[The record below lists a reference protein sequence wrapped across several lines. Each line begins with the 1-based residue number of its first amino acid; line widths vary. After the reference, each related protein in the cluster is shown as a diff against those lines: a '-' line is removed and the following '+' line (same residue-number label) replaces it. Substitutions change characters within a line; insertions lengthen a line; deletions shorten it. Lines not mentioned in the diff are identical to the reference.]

1 MSLRRGIIR
10 AAVPVLGMVTAMLMS
25 VAGLG
30 AQQQELPGARREL
43 PWEKLNG
50 NVGQAL
56 YRDNC
61 VVCHDI
67 TKEQSTK
74 IGPSFYR
81 VFQRDK
87 MPRSNTAPSR
97 DYFSV
102 LIRFGRPPMPSFR
115 DELTPGEL
123 NQLIDYI
130 EQTTLEQ

>member
-1 MSLRRGIIR
+1 MTVRNRMIR
-10 AAVPVLGMVTAMLMS
+10 AVVAILGMLML
-25 VAGLG
+25 VALGLA
-30 AQQQELPGARREL
+30 AQQRELPVARRVL

-50 NVGQAL
+50 NAGQAL

-81 VFQRDK
+81 VFQKDK

-115 DELTPGEL
+115 EELTPGEL

-130 EQTTLEQ
+130 EQTTRGQ

>member
-1 MSLRRGIIR
+1 MRSRKGMIR
-10 AAVPVLGMVTAMLMS
+10 TVAAMS
-25 VAGLG
+25 VLLLALTAGLD
-30 AQQQELPGARREL
+30 AQQRELPGTRREL

-50 NVGQAL
+50 DAGQAL

-74 IGPSFYR
+74 LGPSFYR
-81 VFQRDK
+81 VFQKDK

-102 LIRFGRPPMPSFR
+102 LIRFGRTPMPSFR
-115 DELTPGEL
+115 DEFTPGEL
-123 NQLIDYI
+123 NQLLDYI
-130 EQTTLEQ
+130 EQTTRAQ

>member
-1 MSLRRGIIR
+1 MNSRNWMIR
-10 AAVPVLGMVTAMLMS
+10 AGGAFGMLAVALGLA
-25 VAGLG
+25 
-30 AQQQELPGARREL
+30 AQQREL

-50 NVGQAL
+50 DAGQAL

-81 VFQRDK
+81 VFQKDK

-102 LIRFGRPPMPSFR
+102 LIRFGRTPMPSFR

-130 EQTTLEQ
+130 EQTTRAQ